1 MLPCRRAS
9 RFLVATTLALALA
22 ACGDKDSGTAGA
34 PPSGEAIAA
43 IAPPAGQQWSQTVS
57 ITPYGGYQMGNP
69 DAPLKLVEY
78 ASLTCSHCADF
89 SEKAG
94 VSLRDKYVASGVIS
108 WELRNQ
114 IHDGFDL
121 TLAMLVRCGEPA
133 SFHALSE
140 QVWANFGALVE
151 NIQKAGPALD
161 AAMKEQDQSKRY
173 QMIAERAGLTEFFA
187 ARGISKDQA
196 NSCLAKPGLA
206 EQIVKQ
212 SEDQSKEFSVQGT
225 PTFFLNGTQLDD
237 KSWEALE
244 PILQQAGAR

>member
-1 MLPCRRAS
+1 MSLLRRA
-9 RFLVATTLALALA
+9 LALALTAALPLALA
-22 ACGDKDSGTAGA
+22 ACGDKGGDTAGE
-34 PPSGEAIAA
+34 PPKGEAVAK
-43 IAPPAGQQWSQTVS
+43 IAPPAGKQWSEVVTV
-57 ITPYGGYQMGNP
+57 TPLGGYQMGNP

-78 ASLTCSHCADF
+78 ASLTCAHCSEF

-94 VSLRDKYVASGVIS
+94 AALRDKYVASGVVS

-121 TLAMLVRCGEPA
+121 TMAMLVRCGDPA

-140 QVWANFGALVE
+140 QVWSNLTPLIE

-173 QMIAERAGLTEFFA
+173 QLIADRSGLTDFFA

-196 NSCLAKPGLA
+196 HACLAKPGFA
-206 EQIVKQ
+206 EKIAKE
-212 SEDQSKEFSVQGT
+212 SEDQSKEFDVQGT
-225 PTFFLNGTQLDD
+225 PTFFLNGKQLDD
-237 KSWEALE
+237 KTWEALE
-244 PILQQAGAR
+244 PILQNAGAR